1 MLAFFRT
8 QCIYVP
14 ETQQLLVSA
23 VRFDSVLPIDFCIW
37 FNKTVIKVHFILDD
51 VSNKKYIYAEIGSKM
66 TFWFPKV
73 K

>member
-1 MLAFFRT
+1 MLAFSGHSVYT
-8 QCIYVP
+8 SP